1 MKNVFKFSSLST
13 LVILA
18 LSACGGGD
26 NQHNNSENVIESD
39 TSAEDGSGAGDNSE
53 NTIKLSAANV
63 EITAVKHWIPIQSR
77 LLVEPTLNSGANI
90 IFKEDDQVI
99 LPQEDIYHFSHGI
112 LTMLEDNAFR
122 YTSLTGEDATILYTV
137 TLDNQ
142 SASASIVI
150 SDVMSDPLA
159 NQQWHLRNTGQKAY
173 ALSNELGQAYIQLL
187 MENGFSEADAIM
199 RTENLYQENLA
210 KLVPGE
216 DMDVAKAYAYGVT
229 GQGMTAV
236 VVDSGLE
243 ITHEDLVANIVPN
256 KSLNLDGAALN
267 KMDPTSMAESGDHGT
282 SVAGLIAA
290 EGWNGIGGRGVA
302 PDTQLIGMKFLGNQ
316 TAAPQSDFI
325 VHGFPGSGLSA
336 QDNIA
341 VFNRSY
347 GITYPTFFSYSAI
360 DEAIESY
367 PVLKLRE
374 GKGTLN
380 VKASGNSFM
389 DGGAEGSLCLDNG
402 ANALG
407 LTCYSSSF
415 ELSQAHPYYLSVAA
429 VNTDGKHTSYSTAGP
444 NIFVSAPAGEYGRWA
459 PAMVTTDQMSCLKGY
474 AGFNSRS
481 AQVYGD
487 ALASQLFPFNYPAHE
502 DNLSCNYTSTF
513 NGTSSAAPNVSG
525 VIALILSANPS
536 LTWRDVRHILVS
548 TSSQVDV
555 KDKPVSI
562 KMSGGNFM
570 AHDAWVTNA
579 AGYAFNNKYGFGR
592 VNAGAAVGMAQHYDK
607 DLSQQVISD
616 WQGKGSSVN
625 EAPLAEVIKDNDL
638 NGVML
643 TINIE
648 EDLTL
653 EAVQF
658 KFDIFN
664 SDMLSELMDSEGKR
678 FNTTAGMD
686 LAIEVIS
693 PKGTRS
699 VLLSSKQALIVPAYS
714 FSEGMQEGYIVKDG
728 VFLSNAFYGESS
740 KGSWTIR
747 LLDTSGENVTLS
759 EPGGDVTK
767 AQYYMNNREDSVLE
781 GIAMRVFGH

>member
-1 MKNVFKFSSLST
+1 MKNIFKFSSVST
-13 LVILA
+13 VVLLA

-26 NQHNNSENVIESD
+26 SQHLN
-39 TSAEDGSGAGDNSE
+39 TTDNSE
-53 NTIKLSAANV
+53 SSIKLSAANV
-63 EITAVKHWIPIQSR
+63 EITSAKHWIPAESR
-77 LLVEPTLNSGANI
+77 LSVEPTLSSGASI
-90 IFKEDDQVI
+90 TFKEGEQMIIPKDKV
-99 LPQEDIYHFSHGI
+99 YHFSHGT

-122 YTSLTGEDATILYTV
+122 YTSLTGEDAEILYTV

-150 SDVMSDPLA
+150 SNVISDPLA
-159 NQQWHLRNTGQKAY
+159 DQQWHLRNTGQKAY
-173 ALSNELGQAYIQLL
+173 ALSDELGQAKIQLL
-187 MENGFSEADAIM
+187 MEEGFSEADAIV
-199 RTENLYQENLA
+199 EAESLYQENLA

-216 DMDVAKAYAYGVT
+216 DMDVAKAYSYGVT

-243 ITHEDLVANIVPN
+243 ITHEDLINNIVPN
-256 KSLNLDGAALN
+256 KSLNLDGAVLN
-267 KMDPTSMAESGDHGT
+267 KMDPTSLAEDGDHGT

-290 EGWNGIGGRGVA
+290 EGWNGLGGRGVA
-302 PDTQLIGMKFLGNQ
+302 PDTQLIGMKYLGNQ
-316 TAAPQSDFI
+316 TAASQSDLI
-325 VHGFPGSGLSA
+325 VHGFPGSGLSV

-347 GITYPTFFSYSAI
+347 GRTYPAFFSYS
-360 DEAIESY
+360 EIEEEIHSY
-367 PVLKLRE
+367 PVLNLRE
-374 GKGTLN
+374 GKGALN
-380 VKASGNSFM
+380 VKASGNSFIN
-389 DGGAEGSLCLDNG
+389 DRNGRAEGSVCLDNG
-402 ANALG
+402 ANTLG

-415 ELSQAHPYYLSVAA
+415 ESSQADPYYLSVAA

-444 NIFVSAPAGEYGRWA
+444 NIFVSAPAGEYGQWA

-474 AGFNSRS
+474 ASFNSPW
-481 AQVYGD
+481 AQFYGEE
-487 ALASQLFPFNYPAHE
+487 LAAQLFPFNYPAHE

-548 TSSQVDV
+548 TSSPVDLE
-555 KDKPVSI
+555 DKPVLLT
-562 KMSGGNFM
+562 MPSGAFV
-570 AHDAWVTNA
+570 AHDAWVTNS

-592 VNAGAAVGMAQHYDK
+592 VNAGAAVAMARLYDK
-607 DLSQQVISD
+607 DLGKQFISD
-616 WQGKGSSVN
+616 WQGKGTSVN
-625 EAPLAEVIKDNDL
+625 EDSLEKVIKDNEL
-638 NGVML
+638 NGV
-643 TINIE
+643 TVTVDVD

-740 KGSWTIR
+740 KGSWTVR
-747 LLDTSGENVTLS
+747 LLDTNGEDMPLS
-759 EPGGDVTK
+759 EPGADVTQ
-767 AQYYMNNREDSVLE
+767 AQYYLNNREDSILE
-781 GIAMRVFGH
+781 GVAMRVFGH

>member
-13 LVILA
+13 VVLLA

-26 NQHNNSENVIESD
+26 NQDHNI
-39 TSAEDGSGAGDNSE
+39 TDNSE
-53 NTIKLSAANV
+53 SAVKLSAANV
-63 EITAVKHWIPIQSR
+63 EITAAKHWIPAESR
-77 LLVEPTLNSGANI
+77 LSVEPTLSSGASI
-90 IFKEDDQVI
+90 TFKEDEQVI
-99 LPQEDIYHFSHGI
+99 LPQEGIYHFSHGT
-112 LTMLEDNAFR
+112 LTMLKDNAFR
-122 YTSLTGEDATILYTV
+122 YTSLTGEDAEILYTV

-150 SDVMSDPLA
+150 SDVVSDPLA

-173 ALSNELGQAYIQLL
+173 ALSDELGQAYIQLL
-187 MENGFSEADAIM
+187 MEDGFSEADAIVM
-199 RTENLYQENLA
+199 TETWHQDNLA

-216 DMDVAKAYAYGVT
+216 DMNVAEAFAYGVT
-229 GQGMTAV
+229 GQGVTAV

-243 ITHEDLVANIVPN
+243 ITHEDLVNNIVPN
-256 KSLNLDGAALN
+256 KSLNLDGTALN
-267 KMDPTSMAESGDHGT
+267 KMDPTSLAESGDHGT

-290 EGWNGIGGRGVA
+290 EGWNGLGGRGVA
-302 PDTQLIGMKFLGNQ
+302 PDTQLIGMKLLGNQ
-316 TAAPQSDFI
+316 MSTPQSDFI
-325 VHGFPGSGLSA
+325 VHGFPGSGLSD

-347 GITYPTFFSYSAI
+347 GMTYPAFFSYSEI

-367 PVLKLRE
+367 PVLNLRE
-374 GKGTLN
+374 GKGALN

-389 DGGAEGSLCLDNG
+389 YGGAEGSVCLDNG

-415 ELSQAHPYYLSVAA
+415 EQSQAHPYYLSVAA

-444 NIFVSAPAGEYGRWA
+444 NIFVSAPAGEYGAWA

-474 AGFNSRS
+474 ASFNSQS
-481 AQVYGD
+481 TQFYGD
-487 ALASQLFPFNYPAHE
+487 DLAEQLFPFNYPAHE

-548 TSSQVDV
+548 TSSDVDL

-562 KMSGGNFM
+562 KMSGENFV
-570 AHDAWVTNA
+570 AHDGWVTNA
-579 AGYAFNNKYGFGR
+579 AGYSFNNKYGFGR
-592 VNAGAAVGMAQHYDK
+592 VNAGAAVAMAQFYDK
-607 DLSQQVISD
+607 DLGEQVISD
-616 WQGKGSSVN
+616 WQGKGTSVN
-625 EAPLAEVIKDNDL
+625 ASSLEEAIKDNDAH
-638 NGVML
+638 GVTV
-643 TINIE
+643 TIDVE
-648 EDLTL
+648 DDLTL

-728 VFLSNAFYGESS
+728 VFLSNAFYGEPS
-740 KGSWTIR
+740 KGNWTIR
-747 LLDTSGENVTLS
+747 LLDTSAEDLTLS
-759 EPGGDVTK
+759 EPGTDTTQ
-767 AQYYMNNREDSVLE
+767 AQYYLNNREDSILE
-781 GIAMRVFGH
+781 GVAMRVFGY